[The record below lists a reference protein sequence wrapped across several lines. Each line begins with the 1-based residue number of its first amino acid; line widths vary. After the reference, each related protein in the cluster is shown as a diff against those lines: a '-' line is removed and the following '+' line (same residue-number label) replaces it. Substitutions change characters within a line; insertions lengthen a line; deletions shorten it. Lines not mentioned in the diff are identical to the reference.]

1 MKRTYLIVLITVLV
15 SAATAYTVGKLSNS
29 ASTKYSSDS
38 ETTPIQR
45 VSFDSQSYPDFTYAA
60 ENAVKAVVHVKVVKR
75 GLENSY
81 SLFDFFFG
89 YGGAPNNI
97 PREQIGAGSG
107 VIITSD
113 GYIITNNHV
122 IDGADEIKVTLDNN
136 KSYTAKLIGSDEA
149 TDIALIKV
157 EEKNLPFLTFGNS
170 DSLRLGEWVLAI
182 GNPYNLRSTVTAGIV
197 SAKARSMPSMDGEF
211 KIEAFIQTDA
221 AVNPGN
227 SGGALVNTRGELV
240 GINTAIASR
249 TGSYTGYSFA
259 VPTTIAK
266 KVVEDII
273 DFGKVQRAI
282 MGITMQEIDSEV
294 AKENNLNDVK
304 GVLIA
309 EVRSSSAAEKAGI
322 KAGDVL
328 LSVNGVTVKSAPEVQ
343 EQISKYR
350 PKDKISVQIL
360 RNSKQINLPVVL
372 QSETSEVAVIND
384 GQSATAIVFGA
395 KLREAQKTIL
405 EKLGLRFGV
414 EVMSV
419 ENGKFLTAGIKK
431 GFIITHINQI
441 PVKSVQEVK
450 SVFQKS
456 RRSVLI
462 EGVYPDG
469 SVVYYGMGL

>member
-1 MKRTYLIVLITVLV
+1 M
-15 SAATAYTVGKLSNS
+15 
-29 ASTKYSSDS
+29 
-38 ETTPIQR
+38 
-45 VSFDSQSYPDFTYAA
+45 
-60 ENAVKAVVHVKVVKR
+60 
-75 GLENSY
+75 
-81 SLFDFFFG
+81 
-89 YGGAPNNI
+89 
-97 PREQIGAGSG
+97 
-107 VIITSD
+107 
-113 GYIITNNHV
+113 
-122 IDGADEIKVTLDNN
+122 
-136 KSYTAKLIGSDEA
+136 IGSDEA

-360 RNSKQINLPVVL
+360 RNSKQINIPVVL